1 MAGCGGETMRLKK
14 GPPDFVLFITTLAL
28 IGIGLIMVF
37 SSSSVTANVN
47 YDDAYYFFKK
57 QLMWAFIGLVAM
69 IIVMKLNFLRLRGF
83 AVPLLVLALVL
94 LILVVTPLG
103 MEVKGSS
110 RWFLLGPV
118 RFSPSEFAKLA
129 MVLFLAKSMEANI
142 NKMGSFT
149 QGVLPYIFML
159 ALGCGLIMLQPDLGT
174 AFVLAGTMF
183 FMMMV
188 AGAKITHLGLL
199 SLPAI
204 AAVSAAIYFE
214 PYRMQRLI
222 AFLDPWKY
230 ANDEGFQTI
239 QSLYAL
245 GSGGLFGMGLGRSR
259 QKFFY
264 LPEQHTDFIFAILGE
279 ELGFIGVTLVLG
291 LFLLFAWR
299 GFKIAINA
307 PDTFS
312 SILASGITILI
323 VFQAVIN
330 IGVVSGALPVTG
342 ITLPF
347 ISYGGTSLL
356 FSMIGVGLLLN
367 ISRYST
373 NK

>member
-1 MAGCGGETMRLKK
+1 MRLKK

-37 SSSSVTANVN
+37 SASSVTANVD
-47 YDDAYYFFKK
+47 YGDPYYYFKR
-57 QLMWAFIGLVAM
+57 QLIWASIGMVAM
-69 IIVMKLNFLRLRGF
+69 IVAMKLNFSRLRDF
-83 AVPLLVLALVL
+83 ALPLLVLSLVCL
-94 LILVVTPLG
+94 VLVVTPLG
-103 MEVKGSS
+103 VAVKGSS
-110 RWFLLGPV
+110 RWFVLGPV
-118 RFSPSEFAKLA
+118 RFAPSEFAKLA
-129 MVLFLAKSMEANI
+129 MVLFLAKSMELNL
-142 NKMGSFT
+142 NKIGSFSK
-149 QGVLPYIFML
+149 GVLPYMFML

-174 AFVLAGTMF
+174 AFVLAGTVF
-183 FMMMV
+183 FMLLV
-188 AGAKITHLGLL
+188 AGAKWSHLGLVT
-199 SLPAI
+199 LPAI
-204 AAVSAAIYFE
+204 AAVAAAIVFE
-214 PYRMQRLI
+214 PYRMERLI
-222 AFLDPWKY
+222 AFTNPWKY
-230 ANDEGFQTI
+230 ASDQGFQTI

-279 ELGFIGVTLVLG
+279 ELGFIGVTMVLG

-299 GFKIAINA
+299 GFKIAMNA
-307 PDTFS
+307 PDNFS
-312 SILASGITILI
+312 SILAAGITIMVI
-323 VFQAVIN
+323 FQAAIN

-367 ISRYST
+367 ISRYSS
-373 NK
+373 

>member
-1 MAGCGGETMRLKK
+1 MRLKK

-37 SSSSVTANVN
+37 SSSSVTSNVY
-47 YDDAYYFFKK
+47 YDDAYYYFKK

-69 IIVMKLNFLRLRGF
+69 IVVMKLNFNRLRDF
-83 AVPLLVLALVL
+83 AIPMLVLALICLVL
-94 LILVVTPLG
+94 VITPLG
-103 MEVKGSS
+103 TEVKGSS
-110 RWFLLGPV
+110 RWFELGPV
-118 RFSPSEFAKLA
+118 RFAPSEFAKLA
-129 MVLFLAKSMEANI
+129 FVLFLAKSMEANI
-142 NKMGSFT
+142 NKIRSFT
-149 QGVLPYIFML
+149 QGVLPYVFML
-159 ALGCGLIMLQPDLGT
+159 ALGCGLIMMQRDLGT

-183 FMMMV
+183 FMILV
-188 AGAKITHLGLL
+188 AGAKISHLGLIT
-199 SLPAI
+199 LPGV
-204 AAVSAAIYFE
+204 AAVFAAIIFE
-214 PYRMQRLI
+214 PYRMERLM
-222 AFLDPWKY
+222 AYTNPWKY
-230 ANDEGFQTI
+230 ANDEGFQII

-299 GFKIAINA
+299 GFKIAMNA
-307 PDTFS
+307 PDNFS
-312 SILASGITILI
+312 RILASGITILV
-323 VFQAVIN
+323 VFQAVVN

-356 FSMIGVGLLLN
+356 FSMIGIGLLLN
-367 ISRYST
+367 ISRYSI

>member
-1 MAGCGGETMRLKK
+1 MRLKK

-37 SSSSVTANVN
+37 SSSSVTSNVY
-47 YDDAYYFFKK
+47 YDDAYYYFKK

-69 IIVMKLNFLRLRGF
+69 IVVMKLNFNRLRDF
-83 AVPLLVLALVL
+83 AIPMLVLALICLVL
-94 LILVVTPLG
+94 VITPLG
-103 MEVKGSS
+103 TEVKGSS
-110 RWFLLGPV
+110 RWFELGPV
-118 RFSPSEFAKLA
+118 RFAPSELAKLA
-129 MVLFLAKSMEANI
+129 FVLFLAKSMEANI
-142 NKMGSFT
+142 NKIRSFT
-149 QGVLPYIFML
+149 QGVLPYVFML
-159 ALGCGLIMLQPDLGT
+159 ALGCGLIMMQRDLGT

-183 FMMMV
+183 FMILV
-188 AGAKITHLGLL
+188 AGAKISHLGLIT
-199 SLPAI
+199 LPGV
-204 AAVSAAIYFE
+204 AAVFAAIIFE
-214 PYRMQRLI
+214 PYRMERLM
-222 AFLDPWKY
+222 AYTNPWKY
-230 ANDEGFQTI
+230 ANDEGFQII

-299 GFKIAINA
+299 GFKIAMNA
-307 PDTFS
+307 PDNFS
-312 SILASGITILI
+312 RILASGITILV
-323 VFQAVIN
+323 VFQAVVN

-356 FSMIGVGLLLN
+356 FSMIGIGLLLN
-367 ISRYST
+367 ISRYSI